1 MSHVKKVAIV
11 GATGSQGKF
20 IVDEL
25 LKLGKHEV
33 TAITRVESKA
43 VIPEGVKVAK
53 VDYGD
58 HSSLVAAL
66 RGQEVLIITMSVQAP
81 KETQKK
87 LVDAAADA
95 EVPWILPNEWGLDH
109 TNKALADDTFLGPP
123 SRAIRKH
130 IDDLGKS
137 SWIGVACGFWYEF
150 SIGGT
155 PDRFGFNFAERS
167 VIFFDDGTAPIH
179 TSTWPQV
186 ARAVA
191 KLLSLKT
198 YPDDE
203 NDRSV
208 TLSSYKG
215 RFVRVASFRVS
226 QRDMFESALR
236 VTGTRPEEWKITRES
251 SAQRYKEAAD
261 RLRKD
266 GDMTAFARAL
276 YTRDFF
282 PDGSGLLDRDGLTL
296 DNEILGLPKEDLDEY
311 TGIGIEREKLP
322 AYGNRT
328 AVEDESI

>member
-53 VDYGD
+53 VDYED

-66 RGQEVLIITMSVQAP
+66 RGQEVLIITMSVRAP
-81 KETQKK
+81 RETQKK

-95 EVPWILPNEWGLDH
+95 EVPWILPNEWGVDQ
-109 TNKALADDTFLGPP
+109 TNEALADDIFLGPP
-123 SRAIRKH
+123 SRAVRKH

-150 SIGGT
+150 SLGGT

-167 VIFFDDGTAPIH
+167 VIFFDDSTTPIH

-198 YPDDE
+198 HPDGE

-208 TLSSYKG
+208 TLSSYKS
-215 RFVRVASFRVS
+215 RFVRVSSFYVS

-236 VTGTRPEEWKITRES
+236 VTGTRPEDWKIAHEG

-261 RLRKD
+261 RVRK
-266 GDMTAFARAL
+266 GDMTAYARAM
-276 YTRDFF
+276 YTRVFF
-282 PDGSGLLDRDGLTL
+282 PDGSGSLDREGCAL
-296 DNEILGLPKEDLDEY
+296 DNKTLGLPQEDLDEY
-311 TGIGIEREKLP
+311 TKIGIEREKLP

-328 AVEDESI
+328 AVEGESV

>member
-53 VDYGD
+53 VDYED

-66 RGQEVLIITMSVQAP
+66 RGQEVLIITMSVRAP
-81 KETQKK
+81 NDAQKK
-87 LVDAAADA
+87 LIDAAADA
-95 EVPWILPNEWGLDH
+95 EVPWILPNDWGLD
-109 TNKALADDTFLGPP
+109 TANDAVADDIFLGPP

-137 SWIGVACGFWYEF
+137 SWIAVACGFWYEF
-150 SIGGT
+150 SLGGS

-167 VIFFDDGTAPIH
+167 VVFFDDGTAPIH

-186 ARAVA
+186 GRAVA

-198 YPDDE
+198 HPGGEDDK
-203 NDRSV
+203 SV

-215 RFVRVASFRVS
+215 RCVRVSSFDVS
-226 QRDMFESALR
+226 QRDMFESVLR
-236 VTGTRPEEWKITRES
+236 VTGTRPEDWKITHES
-251 SAQRYKEAAD
+251 SAQRYREAAD
-261 RLRKD
+261 RVPK
-266 GDMTAFARAL
+266 GDFSAFARAM
-276 YTRDFF
+276 YTRVFF
-282 PDGSGLLDRDGLTL
+282 PDGSGRLDREGWTL
-296 DNEILGLPKEDLDEY
+296 DNAILGLPREDLDEY
-311 TGIGIEREKLP
+311 TRIGIEMEELP
-322 AYGNRT
+322 AYDN
-328 AVEDESI
+328 

>member
-43 VIPEGVKVAK
+43 AIPEGVKVAK
-53 VDYGD
+53 VDYED

-66 RGQEVLIITMSVQAP
+66 RGQEVLIITMSVRAP
-81 KETQKK
+81 SEAQKK

-95 EVPWILPNEWGLDH
+95 EVPWIIPNEWGLDH
-109 TNKALADDTFLGPP
+109 ANKALADDTFLGPP

-150 SIGGT
+150 SLGGAQ
-155 PDRFGFNFAERS
+155 DRFGFNFAERS
-167 VIFFDDGTAPIH
+167 VVFFDDGTAPIH

-186 ARAVA
+186 GRAVA

-198 YPDDE
+198 HPDDE
-203 NDRSV
+203 NDKSV
-208 TLSSYKG
+208 TLSSYKS
-215 RFVRVASFRVS
+215 RFVRVSSFYVS

-236 VTGTRPEEWKITRES
+236 LTGTRPEDWKITHES

-261 RLRKD
+261 RLLK
-266 GDMTAFARAL
+266 GDMTAFARAM
-276 YTRDFF
+276 YTRVFF
-282 PDGSGLLDRDGLTL
+282 PDGSGRLDRDGCTL
-296 DNEILGLPKEDLDEY
+296 DNEILGLPQEDLDEY
-311 TGIGIEREKLP
+311 TRIGIEREELP
-322 AYGNRT
+322 AYGTGT
-328 AVEDESI
+328 AVENESI

>member
-33 TAITRVESKA
+33 TAITRAESNA
-43 VIPEGVKVAK
+43 VIPDGVKVAK
-53 VDYGD
+53 VDYED

-66 RGQEVLIITMSVQAP
+66 RGQEVLIITMSVRAP
-81 KETQKK
+81 KEAQKK

-95 EVPWILPNEWGLDH
+95 EVPWILPNDWGLDDAD
-109 TNKALADDTFLGPP
+109 KALADDIFLGPP
-123 SRAIRKH
+123 SRAMRKH

-137 SWIGVACGFWYEF
+137 SWIAIACGFWYEF
-150 SIGGT
+150 SLGGT
-155 PDRFGFNFAERS
+155 PERFGFNFAERS
-167 VIFFDDGTAPIH
+167 VVFFDDGTAPIH

-186 ARAVA
+186 GRAVA

-203 NDRSV
+203 NDKSV
-208 TLSSYKG
+208 TLSSYKS
-215 RFVRVASFRVS
+215 RFVRVSSFYVS
-226 QRDMFESALR
+226 QRDMFESVLR
-236 VTGTRPEEWKITRES
+236 VTGTRPEDWKITHES
-251 SAQRYKEAAD
+251 SARRYKEAAD
-261 RLRKD
+261 RVRR
-266 GDMTAFARAL
+266 GDMTGYARAM
-276 YTRDFF
+276 YTRVFF
-282 PDGSGLLDRDGLTL
+282 PDGSGRLDREGRTL
-296 DNEILGLPKEDLDEY
+296 DNATLGLPQDDLDEY
-311 TGIGIEREKLP
+311 TRIGIEREKLA